1 MGASV
6 PIRLIP
12 SFPQSA
18 KSRQQLAR
26 QVARIHADA
35 AVRCLRSLNCPADQ
49 KLALLDALL
58 QSSQDP

>member
-12 SFPQSA
+12 CFPQNLQ
-18 KSRQQLAR
+18 SRQQLAR

-35 AVRCLRSLNCPADQ
+35 AVRYLRSLNCPADQ